1 MLIKTMKNIIKNYHC
16 LNFILTIIIAI
27 SILFNI
33 LAISIFESSDAI
45 SLKSSDT
52 VILNL
57 GGGLLKV
64 YKSINIPVIKI
75 TSIFGLCVYE
85 NNLITEELA
94 KCCCC
99 FFAQNSNQ
107 QKADKLINF
116 PVMVLPLNSLS
127 KLCRGSRSFC
137 LDIND
142 SFNFYFLKNREFIRF
157 ILLFLI
163 LMLVLPRGIPK
174 EKLHKIIKSNIITI
188 TT

>member
-1 MLIKTMKNIIKNYHC
+1 MKNIIKNYHC
-16 LNFILTIIIAI
+16 LNFIVAIIIAI

-33 LAISIFESSDAI
+33 LAISILESSDAI

-52 VILNL
+52 VVLNL

-85 NNLITEELA
+85 NNLISEELA
-94 KCCCC
+94 KCCRC
-99 FFAQNSNQ
+99 FFAQNGNQ
-107 QKADKLINF
+107 QKADKLINS

-127 KLCRGSRSFC
+127 KVCRGRRSFC

-174 EKLHKIIKSNIITI
+174 ENLHKIIKSNIITI